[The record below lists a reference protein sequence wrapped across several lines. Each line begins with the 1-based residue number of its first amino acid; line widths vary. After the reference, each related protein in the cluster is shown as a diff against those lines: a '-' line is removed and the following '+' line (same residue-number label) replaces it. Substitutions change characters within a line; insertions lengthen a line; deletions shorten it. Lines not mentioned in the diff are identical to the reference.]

1 MQGKTYLLNILFS
14 VNGKMCIDWDMVE
27 TYGHYPEK
35 VSPDKPIHV
44 RHEDYHLA
52 LIIPS
57 YRDAVGVYVVTDI
70 SEDLTPQSSFPSDD
84 YRSYEDYFYDKHQLR
99 VTDRNQPLIEVKAI
113 SKYPRCLKPR

>member
-1 MQGKTYLLNILFS
+1 MVVNFVS
-14 VNGKMCIDWDMVE
+14 VNSESFIDWEMVQR
-27 TYGHYPEK
+27 YGHYPER
-35 VSPDKPIHV
+35 VSPEKPIHV

-70 SEDLTPQSSFPSDD
+70 SEDLTPQSCFPSDD
-84 YRSYEDYFYDKHQLR
+84 YRSFEAYYFDKHQLK
-99 VTDRNQPLIEVKAI
+99 VTNRDQPLIEVKAI